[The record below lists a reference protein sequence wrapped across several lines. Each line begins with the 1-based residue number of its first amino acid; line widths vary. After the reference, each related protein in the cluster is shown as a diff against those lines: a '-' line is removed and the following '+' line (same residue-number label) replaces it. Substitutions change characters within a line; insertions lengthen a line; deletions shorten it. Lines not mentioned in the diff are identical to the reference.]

1 MKNIKDICFIIQ
13 ARTQSTR
20 VSNKM
25 LRPFANSNLFTIAVK
40 KVLQSKII
48 PKSNFY
54 LSIMDEELVNIAK
67 KYDLN
72 YFIRS
77 EESTQEPVTLP
88 KVFEWHNKLPFKYF
102 II

>member
-1 MKNIKDICFIIQ
+1 
-13 ARTQSTR
+13 
-20 VSNKM
+20 
-25 LRPFANSNLFTIAVK
+25 
-40 KVLQSKII
+40 
-48 PKSNFY
+48 
-54 LSIMDEELVNIAK
+54 MDEELVNIAK

-102 II
+102 MIINIQVESPSFFPQ